1 MKNIIITTVLLFLTS
16 MGYAQQDVFKY
27 ISNSYITSANSL
39 NTLTAI
45 KNYRTLIEFPPNI
58 PDEITDK
65 KTYYKISYKPESGSI
80 SASGLLNITYKQ
92 VAEVT
97 DEFEKEFNVFFNG
110 MLSDMDPADYINE
123 IVEVSGVNGGY
134 FFRKSKNSIFFYIKS
149 NAKKGSLTGLLQI
162 NSLTDAQKK
171 AFLKD
176 FIQKM
181 KFK

>member
-16 MGYAQQDVFKY
+16 MGYAQQDVLKY

-45 KNYRTLIEFPPNI
+45 KNYRTQIEFPPII
-58 PDEITDK
+58 PDKVTDK
-65 KTYYKISYKPESGSI
+65 KTYYKISYKPTGG
-80 SASGLLNITYKQ
+80 SASFPGVLNINYKQ

-110 MLSDMDPADYINE
+110 MLSDMDPADYVNE
-123 IVEVSGVNGGY
+123 IVKVSGVNGGY
-134 FFRKSKNSIFFYIKS
+134 FFKKSDNSTFFYIKS
-149 NAKKGSLTGLLQI
+149 NAKKGSLTGLVEI
-162 NSLTDAQKK
+162 NNLTDSQMK